1 MSPPKI
7 ILKYLRWLKWKQMD
21 SPHLNQVRSQLLDE
35 SKLDMPYLILIIS
48 SCMIATFGLLSNS
61 TAVIIGAMLVA
72 PLMLPIRGLAFGALV
87 GDSFLFRTGS
97 VSVVVGTIL
106 AVILSCLMGWLT
118 GITNYGS
125 EILART
131 QPDLLDLGIAV
142 AAGAIG
148 GYSKIQSKVS
158 DTFAGTAIAVALMPP
173 VCVVGLGLSQGNW
186 ILSRGATLLYLTN
199 LLGIALACM
208 MVFLSAG
215 YAPLRQAGKPLLAAI
230 ILTSLLLIPL
240 GLSFSRLV
248 QNARIQRSIRD
259 ALTNGT
265 VTFQRLELTD
275 LRVNWLEKTPQVLL
289 SVNAQE
295 PVTEKQVKLLESFL
309 EREIGQQFTL
319 IFTIN
324 RVEEV
329 RAKEIIEPLP

>member
-1 MSPPKI
+1 MSPKQI
-7 ILKYLRWLKWKQMD
+7 ILKYLRWLKWKQKD
-21 SPHLNQVRSQLLDE
+21 TPHLNHVRSQLLDE
-35 SKLDMPYLILIIS
+35 SKLDIPYLILIIS

-87 GDSFLFRTGS
+87 GDRFLFKTGIIS
-97 VSVVVGTIL
+97 VAVGTVL
-106 AVILSCLMGWLT
+106 AIILSCFIGWLT

-131 QPDLLDLGIAV
+131 HPNLLDLGIAV

-148 GYSKIQSKVS
+148 GYGKIQSKVS

-186 ILSRGATLLYLTN
+186 VLSQGATLLFLTN

-208 MVFLSAG
+208 VVFLSAG
-215 YAPLRQAGKPLLAAI
+215 YAPLRQAGKPLLGAI
-230 ILTSLLLIPL
+230 ILTSILIIPL
-240 GLSFSRLV
+240 GFSFSQLV
-248 QNARIQRSIRD
+248 QQARLQSSIKI
-259 ALTNGT
+259 ALTNRT
-265 VTFQRLELTD
+265 VRFQRLELTN
-275 LRVNWLEKTPQVLL
+275 LTVNWLERPTRVFL
-289 SVNAQE
+289 SVNAKE
-295 PVTEKQVKLLESFL
+295 PVTERQVELLESFL
-309 EREIGQQFTL
+309 EKKFGQKFTL
-319 IFTIN
+319 IFFIN

-329 RAKEIIEPLP
+329 RAKQKTAPVP

>member
-106 AVILSCLMGWLT
+106 AVILSCLIGWLT

-329 RAKEIIEPLP
+329 RAKETIEPLP

>member
-1 MSPPKI
+1 MSTPKI

-21 SPHLNQVRSQLLDE
+21 APHLNQVRSQLLDE

-118 GITNYGS
+118 GITSYGS

-131 QPDLLDLGIAV
+131 QPNLLDLGIAV

-148 GYSKIQSKVS
+148 GYGKIQSKVS

-186 ILSRGATLLYLTN
+186 ILSRGATLLFLTN

-248 QNARIQRSIRD
+248 QNARIERSIRN

-295 PVTEKQVKLLESFL
+295 VVTEKQVKLLESFL

>member
-106 AVILSCLMGWLT
+106 AVILSCLIGWLT

-295 PVTEKQVKLLESFL
+295 AVTEKQVKLLESFL

>member
-1 MSPPKI
+1 
-7 ILKYLRWLKWKQMD
+7 
-21 SPHLNQVRSQLLDE
+21 
-35 SKLDMPYLILIIS
+35 MPYLILIIS

-106 AVILSCLMGWLT
+106 AVILSCLIGWLT

-295 PVTEKQVKLLESFL
+295 AVTEKQVKLLESFL

>member
-21 SPHLNQVRSQLLDE
+21 APHLKQVRSQLLDE

-106 AVILSCLMGWLT
+106 AVILSCLIGWLT